1 MDPDITPTTN
11 SEFNHSIRVLAG
23 PSTSTP
29 AKKQKPSDTL
39 QVSPVITVKMPPH
52 SPKAQV
58 KIIYKMPPKAQVK
71 DTASSP
77 SPQEKKVRSE
87 RT

>member
-1 MDPDITPTTN
+1 MDANITPTTD
-11 SEFNHSIRVLAG
+11 SEFDQSVTVSAC
-23 PSTSTP
+23 PSTPTP
-29 AKKQKPSDTL
+29 AKKTKTIRHTA
-39 QVSPVITVKMPPH
+39 VSALITFEMPK
-52 SPKAQV
+52 KAQV

-71 DTASSP
+71 DTASFP